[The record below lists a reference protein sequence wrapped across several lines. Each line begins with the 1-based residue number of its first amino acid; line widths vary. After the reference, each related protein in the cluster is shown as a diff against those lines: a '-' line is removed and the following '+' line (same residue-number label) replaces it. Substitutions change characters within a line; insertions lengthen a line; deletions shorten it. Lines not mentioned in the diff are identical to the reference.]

1 MRTQSVLRSAVS
13 LAAAAVVASC
23 SSDSSPFPTE
33 PELFP
38 AFNVVNAT
46 PGSVLLCPQGPA
58 GTYSYEVAVTV
69 PASYSY
75 GGGGTFPPAVIA
87 AAEANHEL
95 PMGATPSHTIP
106 AANSN
111 CVQVFR
117 VNQSVGYPHPGNG
130 VLIDPPRLVS
140 ITQTGG
146 PPGAQLQY
154 ILATSSDQPSVDVR
168 YEKPTVTVEV
178 DPNFFHGWVASFWN
192 LLHTG
197 NGARTIGYWQ
207 NWSSCSGGGQAQ
219 VLDQTLGSFPVGA
232 GQSVAGVYIGDL
244 YISTCTAAVRILK
257 KSDVVTGGNRANDAA
272 YGLAAQLL
280 AAELNVQ
287 NGATACSG
295 ATTAI
300 ANAQTLLG
308 DINFTGTGS
317 FLPPSAS
324 GGARSQALALA
335 STLDDYNNSNL
346 C

>member
-1 MRTQSVLRSAVS
+1 MRTSIVLRSAIS
-13 LAAAAVVASC
+13 LAGVAIITSC

-58 GTYSYEVAVTV
+58 GTYSYEVTVSV
-69 PASYSY
+69 PATYSY
-75 GGGGTFPPAVIA
+75 GGGGTFPAWAIA

-95 PMGATPSHTIP
+95 PMGANLSHAIPS
-106 AANSN
+106 ANSN

-117 VNQSVGYPHPGNG
+117 VNASVGYPHPGNG

-154 ILATSSDQPSVDVR
+154 ILATSSDAPSVDVR

-207 NWSSCSGGGQAQ
+207 NWSSCSGGRQAQ

-232 GQSVAGVYIGDL
+232 GQTVAGVYIGDL

-257 KSDVVTGGNRANDAA
+257 KSDVVSGANKANDAA
-272 YGLAAQLL
+272 FGLAAQLL

-287 NGATACSG
+287 NGATACG
-295 ATTAI
+295 AVTTAI
-300 ANAQTLLG
+300 ADAQTLLAG
-308 DINFTGTGS
+308 IDFTGTGS
-317 FLPPSAS
+317 FLPPNSS
-324 GGARSQALALA
+324 GGTRAEALALA
-335 STLDDYNNSNL
+335 STLDEYNNSNL

>member
-1 MRTQSVLRSAVS
+1 MYRKSVLRSGLS
-13 LAAAAVVASC
+13 LAGVAIVAAC
-23 SSDSSPFPTE
+23 SGDSSPFPTE

-58 GTYSYEVAVTV
+58 GTYSYSVTV
-69 PASYSY
+69 SVPAAYTY

-117 VNQSVGYPHPGNG
+117 VNASVGYPHPGNG
-130 VLIDPPRLVS
+130 VLIDPPRVVS

-146 PPGAQLQY
+146 PPGTQLQY
-154 ILATSSDQPSVDVR
+154 ILATSSDAPAVDVQ
-168 YEKPTVTVEV
+168 YDKPTVTIEV

-192 LLHTG
+192 LAHTG
-197 NGARTIGYWQ
+197 SGARTIGYWS
-207 NWSSCSGGGQAQ
+207 NWSSCSGGGQAP
-219 VLDQTLGSFPVGA
+219 VLDQTLGSFSGD
-232 GQSVAGVYIGDL
+232 GVFIGDL
-244 YISTCTAAVRILK
+244 FVSTCTAAVRILK
-257 KSDVVTGGNRANDAA
+257 KTDVVSGANRANDAA

-287 NGATACSG
+287 NGATACG
-295 ATTAI
+295 AATTAI
-300 ANAQTLLG
+300 AAAQDLLD

-324 GGARSQALALA
+324 GTTRTQALALA
-335 STLDDYNNSNL
+335 TTLDQYNNNTL

>member
-1 MRTQSVLRSAVS
+1 MRTQFVLRSALS
-13 LAAAAVVASC
+13 LAGVAIVTSC

-58 GTYSYEVAVTV
+58 GTYSYEVTVSV
-69 PASYSY
+69 PATYTY

-95 PMGATPSHTIP
+95 PMGANVSHAIPS
-106 AANSN
+106 ANSN

-117 VNQSVGYPHPGNG
+117 VNASVGYPHPGNG
-130 VLIDPPRLVS
+130 VLIDPPRLVG

-146 PPGAQLQY
+146 PPGAQLQF
-154 ILATSSDQPSVDVR
+154 ILATSSDAPSVDVK

-207 NWSSCSGGGQAQ
+207 NWSSCSAGNQAP

-232 GQSVAGVYIGDL
+232 GQTVAGVYIGDL
-244 YISTCTAAVRILK
+244 YVSTCTAAVRILK
-257 KSDVVTGGNRANDAA
+257 KSDVVSGGNRANDGA

-287 NGATACSG
+287 NGADTCS
-295 ATTAI
+295 AVTTAI
-300 ANAQTLLG
+300 ADAQDLLG
-308 DINFTGTGS
+308 DIDFTGTGS
-317 FLPPSAS
+317 FLPPNSS
-324 GGARSQALALA
+324 GGTRAEALALA
-335 STLDDYNNSNL
+335 STLDEYNNSNL